1 MAELRTPPSRLRAL
15 LILLISAAAAAT
27 LIGVA
32 GPSSGADAAAEQP
45 NFIHVLTDDQT
56 IDSLVHMRRTERL
69 VKAEGTSFVNHFA
82 TQPLC
87 CPSRASFL
95 TGQYPH
101 NHGVLSNEPPYG
113 FAAMDFENT
122 LYTALDDAGY
132 RTGWIGKVLNAQGSE
147 AVEPPSRI
155 RRVARPDR
163 RRRGRHVRLH
173 AQRQRHRPRGRGR
186 VPEPLLQ
193 RPRVQLPRDAAASEP
208 FLLTLALN
216 SPHWSQCPGPG
227 PVEGPNRC
235 PPQPAPRDRDA
246 FPGLTYPFGPD
257 FTAGPSRRA
266 ETNRWWRREVQ
277 SLQSVDRVVAS
288 LVKQLRQAGELD
300 NTYLIFQSDN
310 GMLHG
315 ERGIF
320 DKDVAWD
327 RSVRIPLLI
336 RGPGFEPGSRRAD
349 MTANVDVPATI
360 LDAAGVEP
368 PRPLDGYSLLGDHER
383 HQLLLRRV
391 IGTKAQK
398 RHPWTQLRTSSGWT
412 YWRDVTSGHERLYNQ
427 REDPYQ
433 VQNLIRKRPALADRL
448 AARVA
453 AIQDCAAPCP

>member
-1 MAELRTPPSRLRAL
+1 MRAL
-15 LILLISAAAAAT
+15 LVLLASAVVAIA
-27 LIGVA
+27 LIGTA
-32 GPSSGADAAAEQP
+32 GPSSGADSSGDRP
-45 NFIHVLTDDQT
+45 NFIHILTDDQT
-56 IDSLVHMRRTERL
+56 IDSLVYMRRTERL
-69 VKAEGTSFVNHFA
+69 IKAEGVSFVNHFA

-101 NHGVLSNEPPYG
+101 NHGVLGNEEPYAFG
-113 FAAMDFENT
+113 AMDFGST

-147 AVEPPSRI
+147 AVEPPTGFDEWLVPT
-155 RRVARPDR
+155 VAGEGDMFDYTLSDSGTVREVEGIYQNRFYADR
-163 RRRGRHVRLH
+163 AKDFL
-173 AQRQRHRPRGRGR
+173 
-186 VPEPLLQ
+186 
-193 RPRVQLPRDAAASEP
+193 DAGDEP

-216 SPHWSQCPGPG
+216 SPHWSQCPGPA
-227 PVEGPNRC
+227 PAEGPNRC

-257 FTAGPSRRA
+257 FTAGPSMRE

-277 SLQSVDRVVAS
+277 SLQSVDRVVAL
-288 LVKQLRQAGELD
+288 LVGELRRAGELD
-300 NTYLIFQSDN
+300 DTYLIFQSDN

-327 RSVRIPLLI
+327 RSVRVPLLI
-336 RGPGFEPGSRRAD
+336 RGPGFEPGTRRSD

-360 LDAAGVEP
+360 LDAAGIEP

-383 HQLLLRRV
+383 RQLLLRRIV
-391 IGTKAQK
+391 GTKAQK
-398 RHPWTQLRTSSGWT
+398 RHPWSQIRTASGWT
-412 YWRDVTSGHERLYNQ
+412 YWRDVTTGYERLYNQ

-433 VQNLIRKRPALADRL
+433 VDNLIRKRPDLADRL
-448 AARVA
+448 AARLTE
-453 AIQDCAAPCP
+453 IEDCAAPCP